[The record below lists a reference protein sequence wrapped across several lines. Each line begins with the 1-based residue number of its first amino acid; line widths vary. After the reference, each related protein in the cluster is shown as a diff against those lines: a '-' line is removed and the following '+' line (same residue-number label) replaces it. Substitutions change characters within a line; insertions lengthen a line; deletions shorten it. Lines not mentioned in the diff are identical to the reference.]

1 MTARIRVGTQ
11 TAHQH
16 MVQAS
21 PHLIFGMAFDGST
34 TSQKSADQ
42 LARAAFGAQLALR
55 SLLEHEEDFPPYV
68 LRAAVE
74 GATVLLSLSL
84 AMTDDLHREKAEA
97 QPM

>member
-1 MTARIRVGTQ
+1 MS
-11 TAHQH
+11 AHPH

-21 PHLIFGMAFDGST
+21 PNLIFGMAFDGST
-34 TSQKSADQ
+34 TSRESADK
-42 LARAAFGAQLALR
+42 LARAAFAAQLALR

-68 LRAAVE
+68 LKAAVD

-84 AMTDDLHREKAEA
+84 AMTDDLHPEKTEA